1 MDLQIITLHTKITA
15 LPTSLRHRACH
26 CRHCR
31 AHTTRRCANA
41 PICARP
47 ATSVWKQHDP
57 SPGCLMSLPAATNGA
72 ASGAIAGRSCI
83 GSGCSSA
90 LRPRER
96 EKNGH
101 VGMGCL
107 VLPIISS
114 QRLQIHATNN
124 GASARMIRSF
134 AGRLQN
140 KAVCTASQQA
150 ILTAKAARN
159 VQQSIGSRLDL
170 HYRGNGTNAT
180 AGRAEQWNRKLFVRG
195 RVRRTWLACRP
206 L

>member
-1 MDLQIITLHTKITA
+1 MPEISHARTV
-15 LPTSLRHRACH
+15 
-26 CRHCR
+26 
-31 AHTTRRCANA
+31 RRIAAASRMPSTNP

-101 VGMGCL
+101 VGVGCL

-114 QRLQIHATNN
+114 QRLHLQIHATNN
-124 GASARMIRSF
+124 GASARMIRSC